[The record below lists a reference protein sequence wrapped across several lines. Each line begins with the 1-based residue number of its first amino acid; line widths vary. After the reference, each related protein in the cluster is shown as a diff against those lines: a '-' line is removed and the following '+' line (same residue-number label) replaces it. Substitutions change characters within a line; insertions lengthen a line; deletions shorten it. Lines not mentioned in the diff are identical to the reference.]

1 MTLPERSDW
10 LWPDWQPHPAVRV
23 AVTTRVGSH
32 SPKPW
37 EGFNL
42 GLNCGDQPARVEQ
55 ARRHVEKLLQ
65 ADHPAAWLW
74 QVHGNKVIRADDQNN
89 EADGVW
95 TDQQRWPCVV
105 LTADCLPVLLARR
118 DGSAVAAVHA
128 GWRGLQ
134 AGIIA
139 EGVKQIA
146 PNGEPV
152 SAWLGPAICGKCYQ
166 VGDEVYRAFV
176 DTNPAFKAAFSK
188 DATPHHWRFSVA
200 HAAMIELASLGVD
213 DVQGGEL
220 CTACDLDRFY
230 SYRKEGETG
239 RFASLIWL
247 DEGSEQ

>member
-1 MTLPERSDW
+1 MALPARSQW
-10 LWPDWQPHPAVRV
+10 LWPSWQPHPTVRV

-32 SPKPW
+32 SPPPW
-37 EGFNL
+37 NGFNL
-42 GLNCGDQPARVEQ
+42 GMNCGDQPARVEQ
-55 ARRHVEKLLQ
+55 ARHHVEKLLQ
-65 ADHPAAWLW
+65 ADHPVPWLK
-74 QVHGNKVIRADDQNN
+74 QVHGKRVIRADESDN

-105 LTADCLPVLLARR
+105 LTADCLPVLLART

-134 AGIIA
+134 AGIVA
-139 EGVKQIA
+139 EGVSRIA
-146 PNGEPV
+146 PGGEPV

-176 DTNPAFKAAFSK
+176 DAHADFKAAFQA

-200 HAAMIELASLGVD
+200 QAAMIELARLGVE

-220 CTACDLDRFY
+220 CTACDLKRFY
-230 SYRKEGETG
+230 SYRKEGDTG

-247 DEGSEQ
+247 DQ

>member
-1 MTLPERSDW
+1 MTLPERSQW
-10 LWPDWQPHPAVRV
+10 LWPEWRPHPSVRV
-23 AVTTRVGSH
+23 AVTTRAGSH

-37 EGFNL
+37 DGFNL

-55 ARRHVEKLLQ
+55 GRHHVEKLLQ

-74 QVHGNKVIRADDQNN
+74 QVHGKRVIRADERDN

-95 TDQQRWPCVV
+95 TDQLRWPCVV
-105 LTADCLPVLLARR
+105 LTADCLPVLLARQ

-134 AGIIA
+134 AGIVA
-139 EGVKQIA
+139 EGVHKIA
-146 PNGEPV
+146 PHGEPV
-152 SAWLGPAICGKCYQ
+152 SAWLGPAICGQCYQ
-166 VGDEVYRAFV
+166 VGDEVYRAF
-176 DTNPAFKAAFSK
+176 TTGNPAFKAAFK
-188 DATPHHWRFSVA
+188 QDATPHHWRFSVA

-220 CTACDLDRFY
+220 CTACDLERFY

-247 DEGSEQ
+247 DH

>member
-1 MTLPERSDW
+1 MSLPDKSQW
-10 LWPDWQPHPAVRV
+10 LCPDWNPHPAVRV
-23 AVTTRVGSH
+23 CVTTRAGDH
-32 SPKPW
+32 CPKPW
-37 EGFNL
+37 HGFNL

-55 ARRHVEKLLQ
+55 ARHHVEKLLQ

-74 QVHGNKVIRADDQNN
+74 QVHGKQVIRADAQDN

-105 LTADCLPVLLARR
+105 LTADCLPVLLART
-118 DGSAVAAVHA
+118 DGTAVAAVHA

-139 EGVKQIA
+139 EGVASIA

-152 SAWLGPAICGKCYQ
+152 SAWLGPAICGQCYQ
-166 VGDEVYRAFV
+166 VGDEVYRAF
-176 DTNPAFKAAFSK
+176 TENRPAFKPAFQK
-188 DATPHHWRFSVA
+188 DATPNHWRFSVA
-200 HAAMIELASLGVD
+200 HAAIIELAQLGVD
-213 DVQGGEL
+213 DVHGGDL
-220 CTACDLDRFY
+220 CTACDLSRFY

-247 DEGSEQ
+247 DEAVDS

>member
-10 LWPDWQPHPAVRV
+10 LWPHWHPHPAVRV
-23 AVTTRVGSH
+23 AVTTRVGSL

-37 EGFNL
+37 DGFNL
-42 GLNCGDQPARVEQ
+42 GLNCGDQPGRVEQ
-55 ARRHVEKLLQ
+55 ARHHVEKLLQ

-74 QVHGNKVIRADDQNN
+74 QVHGKRVIRADDQGN

-95 TDQQRWPCVV
+95 TDQLRWPCVV
-105 LTADCLPVLLARR
+105 LTADCLPVLLARQ

-134 AGIIA
+134 AGIVA
-139 EGVKQIA
+139 EGVQKIA
-146 PNGEPV
+146 PNGELV
-152 SAWLGPAICGKCYQ
+152 SAWLGPAICGQCYQ
-166 VGDEVYRAFV
+166 VGDEVYRAF
-176 DTNPAFKAAFSK
+176 TAGNPAFKPAFQE
-188 DATPHHWRFSVA
+188 DATPHHWRFSVV

-220 CTACDLDRFY
+220 CTACDLERFY

-247 DEGSEQ
+247 DS

>member
-23 AVTTRVGSH
+23 AVTTRAGSH

-146 PNGEPV
+146 PNSEPV

-239 RFASLIWL
+239 RFASVIWL

>member
-1 MTLPERSDW
+1 MDSPERDQW
-10 LWPDWQPHPAVRV
+10 LWPDWHPHPAVRA
-23 AVTTRVGSH
+23 AVTTRAGNI

-37 EGFNL
+37 NGFNL

-55 ARRHVEKLLQ
+55 ARHCVEKHLD
-65 ADHPAAWLW
+65 ADHPVAWLW
-74 QVHGNKVIRADDQNN
+74 QVHGKRVIRAGEQDS

-105 LTADCLPVLLARR
+105 LTADCLPVLLART
-118 DGSAVAAVHA
+118 DGTAVAAVHA

-134 AGIIA
+134 AGIVG
-139 EGVKQIA
+139 EGLASIA

-152 SAWLGPAICGKCYQ
+152 SAWLGPAICGRCYQ

-176 DTNPAFKAAFSK
+176 DSNAAFKPAFQK

-200 HAAMIELASLGVD
+200 HAAMIELAALGVT
-213 DVQGGEL
+213 DVQGGDL
-220 CTACDLDRFY
+220 CTACDLNRFY

-247 DEGSEQ
+247 DEGS